1 MKWFC
6 LSPDTSDSLVK
17 VRENR
22 LPPGLEM
29 HPKGAVKFS
38 AMTRV
43 GSLAG
48 RLALG
53 CLLLAAVAQAQA
65 PKEPPTSSMV
75 SDTAVMVES
84 IKPDPSTGT
93 DSSSETTVIA
103 DPASLLPD
111 LPVVPRKNATM
122 VGGTIARLDRVRDR
136 VTLNVFGGSR
146 TTALFDPR
154 TKVYRGSQE
163 STIADLREGDRVYLD
178 TILDGS
184 TVFARTIRIKTGAMG
199 GESQGVVINYSPD
212 HGEFILRDGI
222 SPNPVH
228 IRLSSATRF
237 VQGDHS
243 VPPSTLLPG
252 SLVAV
257 AFDSEGNGH
266 DIAREIKIQA
276 LPGASFTFTGQV
288 MHIDLRSGLLVLN
301 SSTDHKT
308 YEVYLGSSVSPQ
320 ADLHAGVD
328 VTVVTHFEDSRYI
341 ARSLS
346 IQNK

>member
-1 MKWFC
+1 
-6 LSPDTSDSLVK
+6 
-17 VRENR
+17 
-22 LPPGLEM
+22 
-29 HPKGAVKFS
+29 
-38 AMTRV
+38 MTRV

-53 CLLLAAVAQAQA
+53 CMLLAAVVQAQA
-65 PKEPPTSSMV
+65 PKEPSTSSMA
-75 SDTAVMVES
+75 SDTAGSVES
-84 IKPDPSTGT
+84 IKPDPSIRT
-93 DSSSETTVIA
+93 DSSSEAAIIA

-111 LPVVPRKNATM
+111 LPTVPRKNATM

-136 VTLNVFGGSR
+136 LTLNVFGGSR

-184 TVFARTIRIKTGAMG
+184 SVFARTIRIKTGATV
-199 GESQGVVINYSPD
+199 GESQGIVIKYVPD
-212 HGEFILRDGI
+212 RGELSVRDGI

-237 VQGDHS
+237 VQGDHA
-243 VPPSTLLPG
+243 VPASTLLPG

-266 DIAREIKIQA
+266 DVAREIKIQA
-276 LPGASFTFTGQV
+276 LPGAPFTFTGQV
-288 MHIDLRSGLLVLN
+288 VHIDLRSGLLVLN

-308 YEVYLGSSVSPQ
+308 YEIYLDSSVSPQ

-328 VTVVTHFEDSRYI
+328 VTLVTHFEDSRYI
-341 ARSLS
+341 ARSIS